1 MEKGESMDMQAMAIL
16 NEDNHKGV
24 SNTVSLIVAST
35 FIAVLITLIVN
46 NSGATQNVSGGN
58 APWEEFYSV
67 FGMIYAIVSG
77 FLLVEVLNR
86 FNKLSEVVEAELNA
100 ISDVRDFLIYVDGQ
114 EENKTSVKK
123 ELQEYV
129 HSVATV
135 EWRTMNDDYAVLNS
149 DTSKELYDIMY
160 AVNQIDVNNESDKEA
175 LHFLI
180 EKMSSI
186 TTLRTE
192 RISIANQQLPPR
204 LKHLLVYMSAVLVAA
219 FVINSGMELWI
230 HCFMVGSIT
239 ACVHLLYTVIADL
252 NTPFTG
258 IWTISVQ
265 PLIELYLSF
274 DEDDGNSPT
283 AASEIIGKIKPEN

>member
-1 MEKGESMDMQAMAIL
+1 MSLNKPKQLLAMDVINQENQTQVTGALLPIIVSTLAAMSIALWLNVGDYTASVSKGL
-16 NEDNHKGV
+16 
-24 SNTVSLIVAST
+24 
-35 FIAVLITLIVN
+35 
-46 NSGATQNVSGGN
+46 

-100 ISDVRDFLIYVDGQ
+100 ISDVRDFLLYVDGQ
-114 EENKTSVKK
+114 EDIKQSVKK

-135 EWRTMNDDYAVLNS
+135 EWSTMNDDYAVLNS
-149 DTSKELYDIMY
+149 DTSKELYDVMH
-160 AVNQIDVNNESDKEA
+160 AVNKVKVNNESDREA

-180 EKMSSI
+180 SEMSSI
-186 TTLRTE
+186 TSLRTE

-204 LKHLLVYMSAVLVAA
+204 LKHLLVYMSVVLVAA
-219 FVINSGMELWI
+219 FVINAGMEPWI

-239 ACVHLLYTVIADL
+239 ACVHLLYIVIADL

-258 IWTISVQ
+258 LWTISVS
-265 PLIELYLSF
+265 PLIELYLTF
-274 DEDDGNSPT
+274 DETKLSDR
-283 AASEIIGKIKPEN
+283 EELIEKIRSHHNL

>member
-1 MEKGESMDMQAMAIL
+1 MSLNQPKQLLAMDVINQENQTQVTGALLPIIVSTLAAMSIALWLNVGDYTASVSKGL
-16 NEDNHKGV
+16 
-24 SNTVSLIVAST
+24 
-35 FIAVLITLIVN
+35 
-46 NSGATQNVSGGN
+46 

-100 ISDVRDFLIYVDGQ
+100 ISDVRDFLLYVDGQ
-114 EENKTSVKK
+114 EDIKQSVKK

-135 EWRTMNDDYAVLNS
+135 EWSTMNDDYAVLNS
-149 DTSKELYDIMY
+149 DTSKELYDVMH
-160 AVNQIDVNNESDKEA
+160 AVNKVEVNNESDREA
-175 LHFLI
+175 LHFLMS
-180 EKMSSI
+180 EMSSI
-186 TTLRTE
+186 TSLRTE

-204 LKHLLVYMSAVLVAA
+204 LKHLLVYMSLVLVAA
-219 FVINSGMELWI
+219 FVINAGMEPWI

-239 ACVHLLYTVIADL
+239 ACVHLLYIVIADL

-258 IWTISVQ
+258 LWTISVS
-265 PLIELYLSF
+265 PLIELYLTF
-274 DEDDGNSPT
+274 DETKLSDR
-283 AASEIIGKIKPEN
+283 EELIEKIRSHHTL

>member
-1 MEKGESMDMQAMAIL
+1 MGVNKSKQLLAMDVINQENRDKVTGALLPIL
-16 NEDNHKGV
+16 V
-24 SNTVSLIVAST
+24 ST
-35 FIAVLITLIVN
+35 FSAMCIAFWL
-46 NSGATQNVSGGN
+46 NVGEHTAPVSRGL

-100 ISDVRDFLIYVDGQ
+100 ISDVRDFLLYVDGQ
-114 EENKTSVKK
+114 EDIKRSVKK

-149 DTSKELYDIMY
+149 DTSKELYDVMH
-160 AVNQIDVNNESDKEA
+160 AVNTVEVNNESDREA

-180 EKMSSI
+180 SEMSSI
-186 TTLRTE
+186 TSLRTE

-204 LKHLLVYMSAVLVAA
+204 LKHLVIYMSMVIVAA
-219 FVINSGMELWI
+219 FIINAGMEPWI

-239 ACVHLLYTVIADL
+239 ACVHLLYIVIADL

-258 IWTISVQ
+258 LWTISVN
-265 PLIELYLSF
+265 PLIELYLTF
-274 DEDDGNSPT
+274 DET
-283 AASEIIGKIKPEN
+283 KLSESRDN

>member
-1 MEKGESMDMQAMAIL
+1 MSLNQPKQLLAMDVINQENQTQVTGALLPIIVSTLAAMSIALWLNVGDYTASVSKGL
-16 NEDNHKGV
+16 
-24 SNTVSLIVAST
+24 
-35 FIAVLITLIVN
+35 
-46 NSGATQNVSGGN
+46 

-100 ISDVRDFLIYVDGQ
+100 ISDVRDFLLYVDGQ
-114 EENKTSVKK
+114 EDIKQSVKK

-135 EWRTMNDDYAVLNS
+135 EWSTMNDDYAVLNS
-149 DTSKELYDIMY
+149 DTSKELYDVMH
-160 AVNQIDVNNESDKEA
+160 AVNKVEVNNESDREA

-180 EKMSSI
+180 SEMSSI
-186 TTLRTE
+186 TSLRTE

-204 LKHLLVYMSAVLVAA
+204 LKHLLVYMSLVLVAA
-219 FVINSGMELWI
+219 FVINAGMEPWI

-239 ACVHLLYTVIADL
+239 ACVHLLYIVIADL

-258 IWTISVQ
+258 LWTISVS
-265 PLIELYLSF
+265 PLIELYLTF
-274 DEDDGNSPT
+274 DETKLSDR
-283 AASEIIGKIKPEN
+283 EELIEKIRSHHNL

>member
-1 MEKGESMDMQAMAIL
+1 MSLNQPKQLLAMDVINQENQTQVTGALLPIIVSTLAEMSIALWLNVGDYTASVSKGL
-16 NEDNHKGV
+16 
-24 SNTVSLIVAST
+24 
-35 FIAVLITLIVN
+35 
-46 NSGATQNVSGGN
+46 

-100 ISDVRDFLIYVDGQ
+100 ISDVRDFLLYVDGQ
-114 EENKTSVKK
+114 EDIKQSVKK

-135 EWRTMNDDYAVLNS
+135 EWSTMNDDYAVLNS
-149 DTSKELYDIMY
+149 DTSKELYDVMH
-160 AVNQIDVNNESDKEA
+160 AVNKVEVNNESDREA

-180 EKMSSI
+180 SEMSSI
-186 TTLRTE
+186 TSLRTE

-204 LKHLLVYMSAVLVAA
+204 LKHLLVYMSVVLVAA
-219 FVINSGMELWI
+219 FVINAGMEPWI

-239 ACVHLLYTVIADL
+239 ACVHLLYIVIADL

-258 IWTISVQ
+258 LWTISVS
-265 PLIELYLSF
+265 PLIELYLTF
-274 DEDDGNSPT
+274 DETKLSDR
-283 AASEIIGKIKPEN
+283 EELIEKIRSHHNL

>member
-1 MEKGESMDMQAMAIL
+1 MSLNKPKQLLAMDVINQENRTQVTGALLPIIVSTLAAMSIALWL
-16 NEDNHKGV
+16 NVGDYTASV
-24 SNTVSLIVAST
+24 SRGL
-35 FIAVLITLIVN
+35 
-46 NSGATQNVSGGN
+46 

-100 ISDVRDFLIYVDGQ
+100 ISDVRDFLLYVDGQ
-114 EENKTSVKK
+114 EDIKQSVKK

-135 EWRTMNDDYAVLNS
+135 EWSTMNDDYAVLNS
-149 DTSKELYDIMY
+149 DTSKELYDVMH
-160 AVNQIDVNNESDKEA
+160 AVNKVEVNNESDREA

-180 EKMSSI
+180 SEMSSI
-186 TTLRTE
+186 TSLRTE

-204 LKHLLVYMSAVLVAA
+204 LKHLLVYMSVVLVAA
-219 FVINSGMELWI
+219 FVINAGMEPWI

-239 ACVHLLYTVIADL
+239 ACVHLLYIVIADL

-258 IWTISVQ
+258 LWTISVS
-265 PLIELYLSF
+265 PLIELYLTF
-274 DEDDGNSPT
+274 DET
-283 AASEIIGKIKPEN
+283 KLSEREELIEKIRNHHNL

>member
-1 MEKGESMDMQAMAIL
+1 MSLNQPKQLLAMDVINQENQTQVTGALLPIIVSTLAAMSIALWLNVGDYTASVSKGL
-16 NEDNHKGV
+16 
-24 SNTVSLIVAST
+24 
-35 FIAVLITLIVN
+35 
-46 NSGATQNVSGGN
+46 

-100 ISDVRDFLIYVDGQ
+100 ISDVRDFLLYVDGQ
-114 EENKTSVKK
+114 EDIKQSVKK

-135 EWRTMNDDYAVLNS
+135 EWSTMNDDYAVLNS
-149 DTSKELYDIMY
+149 DTSKELYDVMH
-160 AVNQIDVNNESDKEA
+160 AVNKVEVNNESDREA

-180 EKMSSI
+180 SEMSSI
-186 TTLRTE
+186 TSLRTE

-204 LKHLLVYMSAVLVAA
+204 LKHLLVYMSVVLVAA
-219 FVINSGMELWI
+219 FVINAGMEPWI

-239 ACVHLLYTVIADL
+239 ACVHLLYIVIADL

-258 IWTISVQ
+258 LWTISVS
-265 PLIELYLSF
+265 PLIELYLTF
-274 DEDDGNSPT
+274 DETKLSD
-283 AASEIIGKIKPEN
+283 

>member
-1 MEKGESMDMQAMAIL
+1 MSFNKPKQWLAMDVINQQNQTQVTGALLPIIVSTLAAMSIALWLNVGDYTASVSKGL
-16 NEDNHKGV
+16 
-24 SNTVSLIVAST
+24 
-35 FIAVLITLIVN
+35 
-46 NSGATQNVSGGN
+46 

-100 ISDVRDFLIYVDGQ
+100 ISDVRDFLLYVDGQ
-114 EENKTSVKK
+114 EDIKQSVKK

-135 EWRTMNDDYAVLNS
+135 EWSTMNDDYAVLNS
-149 DTSKELYDIMY
+149 DTSKELYDVMH
-160 AVNQIDVNNESDKEA
+160 AVNKVEVNNESDREA
-175 LHFLI
+175 LHFLMS
-180 EKMSSI
+180 EMSSI
-186 TTLRTE
+186 TSLRTE

-204 LKHLLVYMSAVLVAA
+204 LKHLLVYMSVVLVAA
-219 FVINSGMELWI
+219 FVINAGMEPWI

-239 ACVHLLYTVIADL
+239 ACVHLLYIVIADL

-258 IWTISVQ
+258 LWTISVS
-265 PLIELYLSF
+265 PLIELYLTF
-274 DEDDGNSPT
+274 DETKLSDR
-283 AASEIIGKIKPEN
+283 EELIEKIRNHHNL

>member
-1 MEKGESMDMQAMAIL
+1 MSFNKPKQWLAMDVINQQNQTQVTGALLPIIVTTLAAMSIALWLNVGDYTASVSKGL
-16 NEDNHKGV
+16 
-24 SNTVSLIVAST
+24 
-35 FIAVLITLIVN
+35 
-46 NSGATQNVSGGN
+46 

-100 ISDVRDFLIYVDGQ
+100 ISDVRDFLLYVDGQ
-114 EENKTSVKK
+114 EDIKQSVKK

-135 EWRTMNDDYAVLNS
+135 EWSTMNDDYAVLNS
-149 DTSKELYDIMY
+149 DTSKELYDVMH
-160 AVNQIDVNNESDKEA
+160 AVNKVEVNNESDREA

-180 EKMSSI
+180 SEMSSI
-186 TTLRTE
+186 TSLRTE

-204 LKHLLVYMSAVLVAA
+204 LKHLLVYMSVVLVAA
-219 FVINSGMELWI
+219 FVINAGMEPWI

-239 ACVHLLYTVIADL
+239 ACVHLLYIVIADL

-258 IWTISVQ
+258 LWTISVS
-265 PLIELYLSF
+265 PLIELYLTF
-274 DEDDGNSPT
+274 DETKLSDR
-283 AASEIIGKIKPEN
+283 EELIEKIRSHHTL

>member
-1 MEKGESMDMQAMAIL
+1 MSLNQPKQLLAMEVINQENQTQVTGALLPIIVSTLAAMSIALWLNVGDYTASVSKGL
-16 NEDNHKGV
+16 
-24 SNTVSLIVAST
+24 
-35 FIAVLITLIVN
+35 
-46 NSGATQNVSGGN
+46 

-100 ISDVRDFLIYVDGQ
+100 ISDVRDFLLYVDGQ
-114 EENKTSVKK
+114 EDIKQSVKK

-135 EWRTMNDDYAVLNS
+135 EWSTMNDDYAVLNS
-149 DTSKELYDIMY
+149 DTSKELYDVMH
-160 AVNQIDVNNESDKEA
+160 AVNKVKVNNESDREA

-180 EKMSSI
+180 SEMSSI
-186 TTLRTE
+186 TSLRTE

-204 LKHLLVYMSAVLVAA
+204 LKHLLVYMSVVLVAA
-219 FVINSGMELWI
+219 FVINAGMEPWI

-239 ACVHLLYTVIADL
+239 ACVHLLYIVIADL

-258 IWTISVQ
+258 LWTISVS
-265 PLIELYLSF
+265 PLIELYLTF
-274 DEDDGNSPT
+274 DETKLSDR
-283 AASEIIGKIKPEN
+283 EELIEKIRSHHNL

>member
-1 MEKGESMDMQAMAIL
+1 MSLNQPKQLLAMDVINQENQTQVTGALLPIIVSTLAAMSIALWLNVGDYTASVSKGL
-16 NEDNHKGV
+16 
-24 SNTVSLIVAST
+24 
-35 FIAVLITLIVN
+35 
-46 NSGATQNVSGGN
+46 

-100 ISDVRDFLIYVDGQ
+100 ISDVRDFLLYVDGQ
-114 EENKTSVKK
+114 EDIKQSVKK

-135 EWRTMNDDYAVLNS
+135 EWSTMNDDYAVLNS
-149 DTSKELYDIMY
+149 DTSKELYDVMH
-160 AVNQIDVNNESDKEA
+160 AVNKVEVNNESDREA

-180 EKMSSI
+180 SEMSSI
-186 TTLRTE
+186 TSLRTE

-204 LKHLLVYMSAVLVAA
+204 LKHLLVYMSVVLVAA
-219 FVINSGMELWI
+219 FVINAGMEPWI

-239 ACVHLLYTVIADL
+239 ACVHLLYIVIADL

-258 IWTISVQ
+258 LWTISVS
-265 PLIELYLSF
+265 PLIELYLTF
-274 DEDDGNSPT
+274 DETKLSDR
-283 AASEIIGKIKPEN
+283 EELIEKIRSHHTL

>member
-1 MEKGESMDMQAMAIL
+1 MSLNKSKQLLAMDVINQENQNNVTGAL
-16 NEDNHKGV
+16 
-24 SNTVSLIVAST
+24 LPIVAST
-35 FIAVLITLIVN
+35 LAAMCIALWL
-46 NSGATQNVSGGN
+46 NVGDHTASVSRGL

-100 ISDVRDFLIYVDGQ
+100 ISDVRDFLLYVDGQ
-114 EENKTSVKK
+114 EDIKRSVKK

-149 DTSKELYDIMY
+149 DTSKELYDVMH
-160 AVNQIDVNNESDKEA
+160 AVNKVGVNNESDREA

-180 EKMSSI
+180 AEMSSI
-186 TTLRTE
+186 TSLRTE

-204 LKHLLVYMSAVLVAA
+204 LKHLVIYMSMVIVAA
-219 FVINSGMELWI
+219 FVINAGMEPWI

-239 ACVHLLYTVIADL
+239 ACVHLLYIVIADL

-258 IWTISVQ
+258 LWTISVN
-265 PLIELYLSF
+265 PLVELYLTF
-274 DEDDGNSPT
+274 DETELSERE
-283 AASEIIGKIKPEN
+283 EIIEKIRSHHDS

>member
-1 MEKGESMDMQAMAIL
+1 MSLNKPKQLLAMDVINQENQTQVTGALLPIIVSTLAAMSIALWLNVGDYTASVSKGL
-16 NEDNHKGV
+16 
-24 SNTVSLIVAST
+24 
-35 FIAVLITLIVN
+35 
-46 NSGATQNVSGGN
+46 

-100 ISDVRDFLIYVDGQ
+100 ISDVRDFLPYVDGQ
-114 EENKTSVKK
+114 EDIKQSVKK

-135 EWRTMNDDYAVLNS
+135 EWSTMNDDYAVLNS
-149 DTSKELYDIMY
+149 DTSKELYDVMH
-160 AVNQIDVNNESDKEA
+160 AVNKVEVNNESDREA

-180 EKMSSI
+180 SEMSSI
-186 TTLRTE
+186 TSLRTE

-204 LKHLLVYMSAVLVAA
+204 LKHLLVYMSVVLVAA
-219 FVINSGMELWI
+219 FVINAGMEPWI

-239 ACVHLLYTVIADL
+239 ACVHLLYIVIADL

-258 IWTISVQ
+258 LWTISVS
-265 PLIELYLSF
+265 PLIELYLTF
-274 DEDDGNSPT
+274 DETKLSDR
-283 AASEIIGKIKPEN
+283 EELIEKIRSHHTL

>member
-1 MEKGESMDMQAMAIL
+1 MSLNKPKQLLAM
-16 NEDNHKGV
+16 
-24 SNTVSLIVAST
+24 S
-35 FIAVLITLIVN
+35 IVN
-46 NSGATQNVSGGN
+46 QENQNQVTGALVPIIVSTLAAMSIAFWLNVGDHTASVSRGL

-100 ISDVRDFLIYVDGQ
+100 ISDVRDFLLYVDGQ
-114 EENKTSVKK
+114 DDIKQSVKK

-135 EWRTMNDDYAVLNS
+135 EWSTMNDDYAVLNS
-149 DTSKELYDIMY
+149 DTSKELYDVMH
-160 AVNQIDVNNESDKEA
+160 AVNKVGVNNESDREA

-180 EKMSSI
+180 SEMSSI
-186 TTLRTE
+186 TSLRTE

-204 LKHLLVYMSAVLVAA
+204 LKHLLVYMSVVLVAA
-219 FVINSGMELWI
+219 FVINAGMEPWI

-239 ACVHLLYTVIADL
+239 ACVHLLYIVIADL

-258 IWTISVQ
+258 LWTISVS
-265 PLIELYLSF
+265 PLIDLYLTF
-274 DEDDGNSPT
+274 DESKL
-283 AASEIIGKIKPEN
+283 SEREELIEKIRGHHNL

>member
-1 MEKGESMDMQAMAIL
+1 MSIALWLNVGDYTASVSKGL
-16 NEDNHKGV
+16 
-24 SNTVSLIVAST
+24 
-35 FIAVLITLIVN
+35 
-46 NSGATQNVSGGN
+46 

-100 ISDVRDFLIYVDGQ
+100 ISDVRDFLLYVDGQ
-114 EENKTSVKK
+114 EDIKQSVKK

-135 EWRTMNDDYAVLNS
+135 EWSTMNDDYAVLNS
-149 DTSKELYDIMY
+149 DTSKELYDVMH
-160 AVNQIDVNNESDKEA
+160 AVNKVKVNNESDREA

-180 EKMSSI
+180 SEMSSI
-186 TTLRTE
+186 TSLRTE

-204 LKHLLVYMSAVLVAA
+204 LKHLLVYMSVVLVAA
-219 FVINSGMELWI
+219 FVINAGMEPWI

-239 ACVHLLYTVIADL
+239 ACVHLLYIVIADL

-258 IWTISVQ
+258 LWTISVS
-265 PLIELYLSF
+265 PLIELYLTF
-274 DEDDGNSPT
+274 DETKLSDR
-283 AASEIIGKIKPEN
+283 EELIEKIRSHHNL

>member
-1 MEKGESMDMQAMAIL
+1 MSLNKPKQLLAMDVINQENRTQVTGALLPIIVSTLAAMSIALWLNVGDYTASVSKGL
-16 NEDNHKGV
+16 
-24 SNTVSLIVAST
+24 
-35 FIAVLITLIVN
+35 
-46 NSGATQNVSGGN
+46 

-100 ISDVRDFLIYVDGQ
+100 ISDVRDFLLYVDGQ
-114 EENKTSVKK
+114 EDIKQSVKK

-135 EWRTMNDDYAVLNS
+135 EWSTMNDDYAVLNS
-149 DTSKELYDIMY
+149 DTSKELYDVMH
-160 AVNQIDVNNESDKEA
+160 AVNKVEVNNESDREA

-180 EKMSSI
+180 SEMSSI
-186 TTLRTE
+186 TSLRTE

-204 LKHLLVYMSAVLVAA
+204 LKHLLVYMSVVLVAA
-219 FVINSGMELWI
+219 FVINAGMEPWI

-239 ACVHLLYTVIADL
+239 ACVHLLYIVIADL

-258 IWTISVQ
+258 LWTISVS
-265 PLIELYLSF
+265 PLIELYLTF
-274 DEDDGNSPT
+274 DETKLSDR
-283 AASEIIGKIKPEN
+283 EELIEKIRSHHNL

>member
-1 MEKGESMDMQAMAIL
+1 MSLNQPKQLLAMDVINQENQTQVTGALLPIIVSTLAAMSIALWLNVGDYTASVSKGL
-16 NEDNHKGV
+16 
-24 SNTVSLIVAST
+24 
-35 FIAVLITLIVN
+35 
-46 NSGATQNVSGGN
+46 

-100 ISDVRDFLIYVDGQ
+100 ISDVRDFLLYVDGQ
-114 EENKTSVKK
+114 EDIKQSVKK

-135 EWRTMNDDYAVLNS
+135 EWSTMNDDYAVLNS
-149 DTSKELYDIMY
+149 DTSKELYDVMH
-160 AVNQIDVNNESDKEA
+160 AVNKVEVNNESDREA

-180 EKMSSI
+180 SEMSSI
-186 TTLRTE
+186 TSLRTE

-204 LKHLLVYMSAVLVAA
+204 LKHLLVYMSVVLVAA
-219 FVINSGMELWI
+219 FVINAGMEPWI

-239 ACVHLLYTVIADL
+239 ACVHLLYIVIADL

-258 IWTISVQ
+258 LWTISVS
-265 PLIELYLSF
+265 PLIELYLTF
-274 DEDDGNSPT
+274 DETKLSDR
-283 AASEIIGKIKPEN
+283 EELIEKIRSHHNL

>member
-1 MEKGESMDMQAMAIL
+1 MQAMDIINQGNQNQVTGAAIPIVCSVIASSSIALWL
-16 NEDNHKGV
+16 NTNGHTD
-24 SNTVSLIVAST
+24 S
-35 FIAVLITLIVN
+35 
-46 NSGATQNVSGGN
+46 VSGGL

-100 ISDVRDFLIYVDGQ
+100 ISDVRDFLLYVDGQ
-114 EENKTSVKK
+114 NESKQAVKK

-135 EWRTMNDDYAVLNS
+135 EWQTMNDDYAVLNS
-149 DTSKELYDIMY
+149 DTSKELYDVMH
-160 AVNQIDVNNESDKEA
+160 AVNRVQVNNESDREA
-175 LHFLI
+175 LHFLMA
-180 EKMSSI
+180 EMSSI
-186 TTLRTE
+186 TSLRTE

-204 LKHLLVYMSAVLVAA
+204 LKHLLIYMSVVLVAA
-219 FVINSGMELWI
+219 FVINAGMEAWI

-239 ACVHLLYTVIADL
+239 ACVHLLYIVIAEL

-258 IWTISVQ
+258 LWTISVN
-265 PLIELYLSF
+265 PLVELYLTF
-274 DEDDGNSPT
+274 DESDSQQKGELMEKFRSP
-283 AASEIIGKIKPEN
+283 SDF

>member
-1 MEKGESMDMQAMAIL
+1 MSLHKPKQLLAM
-16 NEDNHKGV
+16 
-24 SNTVSLIVAST
+24 S
-35 FIAVLITLIVN
+35 IVN
-46 NSGATQNVSGGN
+46 QENQKQVTSALLPIIVSTLAAMSIAFWLNVGDHTASVSRGL

-100 ISDVRDFLIYVDGQ
+100 ISDVRDFLLYVDGQ
-114 EENKTSVKK
+114 DDIKQSVKK

-135 EWRTMNDDYAVLNS
+135 EWSTMNDDYAVLNS
-149 DTSKELYDIMY
+149 DTSKELYDVMH
-160 AVNQIDVNNESDKEA
+160 AVNKVGVNNESDREA

-180 EKMSSI
+180 SEMSSI
-186 TTLRTE
+186 TSLRTE

-204 LKHLLVYMSAVLVAA
+204 LKHLLVYMSVVLVAA
-219 FVINSGMELWI
+219 FVINAGMEPWI

-239 ACVHLLYTVIADL
+239 ACVHLLYIVIADL

-258 IWTISVQ
+258 LWTISVS
-265 PLIELYLSF
+265 PLIDLYLTF
-274 DEDDGNSPT
+274 DESKL
-283 AASEIIGKIKPEN
+283 SEREELIEKIRSHHNL

>member
-1 MEKGESMDMQAMAIL
+1 MSFNKPKQWLAMDVINQQNQTQVTGALLPIIVSTLAAMSIALWLNVGDYTASVSKGL
-16 NEDNHKGV
+16 
-24 SNTVSLIVAST
+24 
-35 FIAVLITLIVN
+35 
-46 NSGATQNVSGGN
+46 

-100 ISDVRDFLIYVDGQ
+100 ISDVRDFLLYVDGQ
-114 EENKTSVKK
+114 EDIKQSVKK

-135 EWRTMNDDYAVLNS
+135 EWSTMNDDYAVLNS
-149 DTSKELYDIMY
+149 DTSKELYDVMH
-160 AVNQIDVNNESDKEA
+160 AVNKVEVNNESDREA

-180 EKMSSI
+180 SEMSSI
-186 TTLRTE
+186 TSLRTE

-204 LKHLLVYMSAVLVAA
+204 LKHLLVYMSVVLVAA
-219 FVINSGMELWI
+219 FVINAGMEPWI

-239 ACVHLLYTVIADL
+239 ACVHLLYIVIADL

-258 IWTISVQ
+258 LWTISVS
-265 PLIELYLSF
+265 PLIELYLTF
-274 DEDDGNSPT
+274 DETKLSDR
-283 AASEIIGKIKPEN
+283 EELIEKIRSHHTL

>member
-1 MEKGESMDMQAMAIL
+1 MGLNKPKQLPAMDFIDQGNRGTVRVALLPIILSTLAAMSVAFWL
-16 NEDNHKGV
+16 NVGGYTAPV
-24 SNTVSLIVAST
+24 SKNL
-35 FIAVLITLIVN
+35 
-46 NSGATQNVSGGN
+46 

-100 ISDVRDFLIYVDGQ
+100 ISDVRDFLLYVDGQ
-114 EENKTSVKK
+114 EDTKQSVKK

-135 EWRTMNDDYAVLNS
+135 EWKTMNDDYAVLNS
-149 DTSKELYDIMY
+149 DTSKELYDVMY
-160 AVNQIDVNNESDKEA
+160 AVNQVQVHNESDREA
-175 LHFLI
+175 LHFLMS
-180 EKMSSI
+180 EMSSI
-186 TTLRTE
+186 TSLRTE

-204 LKHLLVYMSAVLVAA
+204 LKHLLIYMSIVLVAA
-219 FVINSGMELWI
+219 FVINAGMEPWI

-239 ACVHLLYTVIADL
+239 ACVHLLYIVIADL

-258 IWTISVQ
+258 LWTISVG
-265 PLIELYLSF
+265 PLIELSLTF
-274 DEDDGNSPT
+274 DET
-283 AASEIIGKIKPEN
+283 

>member
-1 MEKGESMDMQAMAIL
+1 MSLNQPKQLLAMDVINQENQTQVTGALLPIIVSTLAAMSIALWLNVGDYTASVSKGL
-16 NEDNHKGV
+16 
-24 SNTVSLIVAST
+24 
-35 FIAVLITLIVN
+35 
-46 NSGATQNVSGGN
+46 

-100 ISDVRDFLIYVDGQ
+100 ISDVRDFLLYVDGQ
-114 EENKTSVKK
+114 EDIKQSVKK

-135 EWRTMNDDYAVLNS
+135 EWSTMNDDYAVLNS
-149 DTSKELYDIMY
+149 DTSKELYDVMH
-160 AVNQIDVNNESDKEA
+160 AVNKVGVNNESDREA

-180 EKMSSI
+180 SEMSSI
-186 TTLRTE
+186 TSLRTE

-204 LKHLLVYMSAVLVAA
+204 LKHLLVYMSVVLVAA
-219 FVINSGMELWI
+219 FVINAGMEPWI
-230 HCFMVGSIT
+230 HCFMVGSIS
-239 ACVHLLYTVIADL
+239 ACVHLLYIVIADL

-258 IWTISVQ
+258 LWTISVS
-265 PLIELYLSF
+265 PLIELYLTF
-274 DEDDGNSPT
+274 DETKLSDR
-283 AASEIIGKIKPEN
+283 EELIEKIRSHHNL

>member
-1 MEKGESMDMQAMAIL
+1 MSLNKPKQLLAMDVINQENRTQVTGALLPIIVSTLAAMSIALWLNVGDYTASVSKGL
-16 NEDNHKGV
+16 
-24 SNTVSLIVAST
+24 
-35 FIAVLITLIVN
+35 
-46 NSGATQNVSGGN
+46 

-100 ISDVRDFLIYVDGQ
+100 ISDVRDFLLYVDGQ
-114 EENKTSVKK
+114 EDIKQSVKK

-135 EWRTMNDDYAVLNS
+135 EWSTMNDDYAMLNS
-149 DTSKELYDIMY
+149 DTSKELYDIMH
-160 AVNQIDVNNESDKEA
+160 AVNKVEVNNESDREA

-180 EKMSSI
+180 SEMSSI
-186 TTLRTE
+186 TSLRTE

-204 LKHLLVYMSAVLVAA
+204 LKHLLVYMSVVLVAA
-219 FVINSGMELWI
+219 FVINAGMEPWI

-239 ACVHLLYTVIADL
+239 ACVHLLYIVIADL

-258 IWTISVQ
+258 LWTISVS
-265 PLIELYLSF
+265 PLIELYLTF
-274 DEDDGNSPT
+274 DETKLSDR
-283 AASEIIGKIKPEN
+283 EELIEKIRSHHNL

>member
-1 MEKGESMDMQAMAIL
+1 MSLNQPKQLLAMEVINQENQTQVTGALLPIIVSTLAAMSIALWLNVGDYTASVSKGL
-16 NEDNHKGV
+16 
-24 SNTVSLIVAST
+24 
-35 FIAVLITLIVN
+35 
-46 NSGATQNVSGGN
+46 

-100 ISDVRDFLIYVDGQ
+100 ISDVRDFLLYVDGQ
-114 EENKTSVKK
+114 EDIKQSVKK

-135 EWRTMNDDYAVLNS
+135 EWSTMNDDYAVLNS
-149 DTSKELYDIMY
+149 DTSKELYDVMH
-160 AVNQIDVNNESDKEA
+160 AVNKVEVNNESDREA

-180 EKMSSI
+180 SEMSSI
-186 TTLRTE
+186 TSLRTE

-204 LKHLLVYMSAVLVAA
+204 LKHLLVYMSVVLVAA
-219 FVINSGMELWI
+219 FVINAGMEPWI

-239 ACVHLLYTVIADL
+239 ACVHLLYIVIADL

-258 IWTISVQ
+258 LWTISVS
-265 PLIELYLSF
+265 PLIELYLTF
-274 DEDDGNSPT
+274 DETKLSDR
-283 AASEIIGKIKPEN
+283 EELIEKIRSHHNL

>member
-1 MEKGESMDMQAMAIL
+1 MSLNQPKQLLAMDVINQENQTQVTGALLPIIVSTLAAMSIALWLNVGDYTASVSKGL
-16 NEDNHKGV
+16 
-24 SNTVSLIVAST
+24 
-35 FIAVLITLIVN
+35 
-46 NSGATQNVSGGN
+46 

-100 ISDVRDFLIYVDGQ
+100 ISDVRDFLLYVDGQ
-114 EENKTSVKK
+114 EDIKQSVKK

-135 EWRTMNDDYAVLNS
+135 EWSTMNDDYAVLNS
-149 DTSKELYDIMY
+149 DTSKELYDVMH
-160 AVNQIDVNNESDKEA
+160 AVNKVEVNNESDREA

-180 EKMSSI
+180 SEMSSI
-186 TTLRTE
+186 TSLRTE

-204 LKHLLVYMSAVLVAA
+204 LKHLLVYMSVVLVAA
-219 FVINSGMELWI
+219 FVINAGMEPWI

-239 ACVHLLYTVIADL
+239 ACVHLLYIVIADL

-258 IWTISVQ
+258 LWTISVS
-265 PLIELYLSF
+265 PLIELYLTF
-274 DEDDGNSPT
+274 DET
-283 AASEIIGKIKPEN
+283 KLSEREELIEKIRNHHNL

>member
-1 MEKGESMDMQAMAIL
+1 MSLNKPKQLLAMDVINQENRTQVTGALLPIIVSTLAAMSIALWLNVGDYTASVSKGL
-16 NEDNHKGV
+16 
-24 SNTVSLIVAST
+24 
-35 FIAVLITLIVN
+35 
-46 NSGATQNVSGGN
+46 

-100 ISDVRDFLIYVDGQ
+100 ISDVRDFLLYVDGQ
-114 EENKTSVKK
+114 EDIKQSVKK

-135 EWRTMNDDYAVLNS
+135 EWSTMNDDYAVLNS
-149 DTSKELYDIMY
+149 DTSKELYDVMH
-160 AVNQIDVNNESDKEA
+160 AVNKVEVNNESDREA

-180 EKMSSI
+180 SEMSSI
-186 TTLRTE
+186 TSLRTE

-204 LKHLLVYMSAVLVAA
+204 LKHLLVYMLVVLVAA
-219 FVINSGMELWI
+219 FVINAGMEPWI

-239 ACVHLLYTVIADL
+239 ACVHLLYIVIADL

-258 IWTISVQ
+258 LWTISVS
-265 PLIELYLSF
+265 PLIELYLTF
-274 DEDDGNSPT
+274 DETKLSDR
-283 AASEIIGKIKPEN
+283 EELIEKIRSHHNL

>member
-1 MEKGESMDMQAMAIL
+1 MSLNQPKQLLAMDVINQENRTQVTGALLPIIVSTLAAMSIALWLNVGDYTASVSKGL
-16 NEDNHKGV
+16 
-24 SNTVSLIVAST
+24 
-35 FIAVLITLIVN
+35 
-46 NSGATQNVSGGN
+46 

-100 ISDVRDFLIYVDGQ
+100 ISDVRDFLLYVDGQ
-114 EENKTSVKK
+114 EDIKQSVKK

-135 EWRTMNDDYAVLNS
+135 EWSTMNDDYAVLNS
-149 DTSKELYDIMY
+149 DTSKELYDVMH
-160 AVNQIDVNNESDKEA
+160 AVNKVEVNNESDREA

-180 EKMSSI
+180 SEMSSI
-186 TTLRTE
+186 TSLRTE

-204 LKHLLVYMSAVLVAA
+204 LKHLLVYMSVVLVAA
-219 FVINSGMELWI
+219 FVINAGMEPWI

-239 ACVHLLYTVIADL
+239 ACVHLLYIVIADL

-258 IWTISVQ
+258 LWTISVS
-265 PLIELYLSF
+265 PLIELYLTF
-274 DEDDGNSPT
+274 DETKLSDR
-283 AASEIIGKIKPEN
+283 EELIEKIRSHHNL

>member
-1 MEKGESMDMQAMAIL
+1 MSLNKPKQLLAMDALNQENRSKVTGALLPIVVSTLAAMSIAFWL
-16 NEDNHKGV
+16 NVGNHTASV
-24 SNTVSLIVAST
+24 SRGL
-35 FIAVLITLIVN
+35 
-46 NSGATQNVSGGN
+46 

-100 ISDVRDFLIYVDGQ
+100 ISDVRDFLLYVDGQ
-114 EENKTSVKK
+114 EDIKLSVKK

-135 EWRTMNDDYAVLNS
+135 EWSTMNDDYAVLNS
-149 DTSKELYDIMY
+149 DTSKELYDVMH
-160 AVNQIDVNNESDKEA
+160 AVNKVNVNNESDREA

-180 EKMSSI
+180 SEMSSI
-186 TTLRTE
+186 TSLRTE

-204 LKHLLVYMSAVLVAA
+204 LKHLLIYMSVVLVAA
-219 FVINSGMELWI
+219 FIINAGIEPWI

-239 ACVHLLYTVIADL
+239 ACVHLLYIVIADL

-258 IWTISVQ
+258 LWTISVS
-265 PLIELYLSF
+265 PLIELYLTF
-274 DEDDGNSPT
+274 DET
-283 AASEIIGKIKPEN
+283 QLSEREELIEKIRSHHDL

>member
-1 MEKGESMDMQAMAIL
+1 MSLNKPKQLLAMDVINQENRTQVTGALLPIIVSTLAAMSIALWLNVGDYTASVSKGL
-16 NEDNHKGV
+16 
-24 SNTVSLIVAST
+24 
-35 FIAVLITLIVN
+35 
-46 NSGATQNVSGGN
+46 

-100 ISDVRDFLIYVDGQ
+100 ISDVRDFLLYVDGQ
-114 EENKTSVKK
+114 EDIKQSVKK

-135 EWRTMNDDYAVLNS
+135 EWSTMNDDYAVLNS
-149 DTSKELYDIMY
+149 DTSKELYDVMH
-160 AVNQIDVNNESDKEA
+160 AVNKVEVNNESDREA

-180 EKMSSI
+180 SEMSSI
-186 TTLRTE
+186 TSLRTE

-204 LKHLLVYMSAVLVAA
+204 LKHLLVYMSVVLVAA
-219 FVINSGMELWI
+219 FVINAGMEPWI

-239 ACVHLLYTVIADL
+239 ACVHLLYIVIADL

-258 IWTISVQ
+258 LWTISVS
-265 PLIELYLSF
+265 PLIELYLTF
-274 DEDDGNSPT
+274 DET
-283 AASEIIGKIKPEN
+283 KLSEREELIEKIRNHHNL

>member
-1 MEKGESMDMQAMAIL
+1 MSLNQPKQLLAMDVINQENQTQVTGALLPIIVSTLAAMSIALWLNVGDYTASVSKGL
-16 NEDNHKGV
+16 
-24 SNTVSLIVAST
+24 
-35 FIAVLITLIVN
+35 
-46 NSGATQNVSGGN
+46 

-100 ISDVRDFLIYVDGQ
+100 ISDVRDFLLYVDGQ
-114 EENKTSVKK
+114 EDIKQSVKK

-135 EWRTMNDDYAVLNS
+135 EWSTMNDDYAVLNS
-149 DTSKELYDIMY
+149 DTSKELYDVMH
-160 AVNQIDVNNESDKEA
+160 AVNKVEVNNESDREA

-180 EKMSSI
+180 SEMSSI
-186 TTLRTE
+186 TSLRTE

-204 LKHLLVYMSAVLVAA
+204 LKHLLVYMSLVLIAA
-219 FVINSGMELWI
+219 FVINAGMEPWI

-239 ACVHLLYTVIADL
+239 ACVHLLYIVIADL

-258 IWTISVQ
+258 LWTISVS
-265 PLIELYLSF
+265 PLIDLYLTF
-274 DEDDGNSPT
+274 DETKLSDR
-283 AASEIIGKIKPEN
+283 EELIEKIRSHHNL

>member
-1 MEKGESMDMQAMAIL
+1 MDSKQSARLQAMEIINKENKGQITGAIL
-16 NEDNHKGV
+16 P
-24 SNTVSLIVAST
+24 
-35 FIAVLITLIVN
+35 IAFSTLIASSIALWLN
-46 NSGATQNVSGGN
+46 LSEHTAPVSGGL

-100 ISDVRDFLIYVDGQ
+100 ISDVRDFLLYIDGQ
-114 EENKTSVKK
+114 LESKKSVKK

-135 EWRTMNDDYAVLNS
+135 EWSTMNDDYAVLNS
-149 DTSKELYDIMY
+149 DTSKELYDVMF
-160 AVNQIDVNNESDKEA
+160 AVNKVQVNNESDREA
-175 LHFLI
+175 LHFLMA
-180 EKMSSI
+180 EMSSI
-186 TTLRTE
+186 TSLRTE

-204 LKHLLVYMSAVLVAA
+204 LKHLLIYMSVVLVAA
-219 FVINSGMELWI
+219 FVINAGMAPWI

-239 ACVHLLYTVIADL
+239 ACVHLLFIVIADL

-258 IWTISVQ
+258 LWTISVN
-265 PLIELYLSF
+265 PLVELYLTF
-274 DEDDGNSPT
+274 DELDSIYKDGL
-283 AASEIIGKIKPEN
+283 IKKLRNRHD

>member
-1 MEKGESMDMQAMAIL
+1 MSLNQPKQLLAMDVINQENQTQVTGALLPIIVTTLAAMSIALWLNVGDYTASVSKGL
-16 NEDNHKGV
+16 
-24 SNTVSLIVAST
+24 
-35 FIAVLITLIVN
+35 
-46 NSGATQNVSGGN
+46 

-100 ISDVRDFLIYVDGQ
+100 ISDVRDFLLYVDGQ
-114 EENKTSVKK
+114 EDIKQSVKK

-135 EWRTMNDDYAVLNS
+135 EWSTMNDDYAVLNS
-149 DTSKELYDIMY
+149 DTSKELYDVMH
-160 AVNQIDVNNESDKEA
+160 AVNKVEVNNESDREA

-180 EKMSSI
+180 SEMSSI
-186 TTLRTE
+186 TSLRTE

-204 LKHLLVYMSAVLVAA
+204 LKHLLVYMSVVLVAA
-219 FVINSGMELWI
+219 FVINAGMEPWI

-239 ACVHLLYTVIADL
+239 ACVHLLYIVIADL

-258 IWTISVQ
+258 LWTISVS
-265 PLIELYLSF
+265 PLIELYLTF
-274 DEDDGNSPT
+274 DETKLSDR
-283 AASEIIGKIKPEN
+283 EELIEKIRSHHTL

>member
-1 MEKGESMDMQAMAIL
+1 MSPNKPKQLLAMDVINQENQTQVTGALLPIIVSTLAAMSIALWL
-16 NEDNHKGV
+16 NVGDYTASV
-24 SNTVSLIVAST
+24 SRGL
-35 FIAVLITLIVN
+35 
-46 NSGATQNVSGGN
+46 

-100 ISDVRDFLIYVDGQ
+100 ISDVRDFLLYVDGQ
-114 EENKTSVKK
+114 EDIKQSVKK

-135 EWRTMNDDYAVLNS
+135 EWSTMNDDYAVLNS
-149 DTSKELYDIMY
+149 DTSKELYDVMH
-160 AVNQIDVNNESDKEA
+160 AVNKVEVNNESDREA

-180 EKMSSI
+180 SEMSSI
-186 TTLRTE
+186 TSLRTE

-204 LKHLLVYMSAVLVAA
+204 LKHLLVYMSVVLVAA
-219 FVINSGMELWI
+219 FVINAGMEPWI

-239 ACVHLLYTVIADL
+239 ACVHLLYIVIADL

-258 IWTISVQ
+258 LWTISVS
-265 PLIELYLSF
+265 PLIELYLTF
-274 DEDDGNSPT
+274 DETKLSDR
-283 AASEIIGKIKPEN
+283 EELIEKIRSHHNL

>member
-1 MEKGESMDMQAMAIL
+1 MGLNKPKQVPAMDVIDQENRGNITGALLPIMLSTLAAMSVAFWL
-16 NEDNHKGV
+16 NVGGYTASV
-24 SNTVSLIVAST
+24 SKSL
-35 FIAVLITLIVN
+35 
-46 NSGATQNVSGGN
+46 

-100 ISDVRDFLIYVDGQ
+100 ISDVRDFLLYVDGQ
-114 EENKTSVKK
+114 EDTKQSVKK

-135 EWRTMNDDYAVLNS
+135 EWNTMNDDYAVLNS
-149 DTSKELYDIMY
+149 DTSKELYDVMH
-160 AVNQIDVNNESDKEA
+160 AVNKVGVNNESDREA

-180 EKMSSI
+180 SEMSSI
-186 TTLRTE
+186 TSLRTE

-204 LKHLLVYMSAVLVAA
+204 LKHLLIYMSIVLVAA
-219 FVINSGMELWI
+219 FVINAGMEPWI

-239 ACVHLLYTVIADL
+239 ACVHLLYIVIADL

-258 IWTISVQ
+258 LWTISVG
-265 PLIELYLSF
+265 PLIELSLTF
-274 DEDDGNSPT
+274 DET
-283 AASEIIGKIKPEN
+283 

>member
-1 MEKGESMDMQAMAIL
+1 MSLNKPKQLLAMDALNQENRSKVTGALLPIVVSTLAAMSIAFWL
-16 NEDNHKGV
+16 NVGNHTASV
-24 SNTVSLIVAST
+24 SRGL
-35 FIAVLITLIVN
+35 
-46 NSGATQNVSGGN
+46 

-100 ISDVRDFLIYVDGQ
+100 ISDVRDFLLYVDGQ
-114 EENKTSVKK
+114 EDIKRSVKK

-135 EWRTMNDDYAVLNS
+135 EWSTMNDDYAVLNS
-149 DTSKELYDIMY
+149 DTSKELYDVMH
-160 AVNQIDVNNESDKEA
+160 AVNKVDVNNESDREA

-180 EKMSSI
+180 SEMSSI
-186 TTLRTE
+186 TSLRTE

-204 LKHLLVYMSAVLVAA
+204 LKHLLIYMSVVLVAA
-219 FVINSGMELWI
+219 FVINAGIEPWI

-239 ACVHLLYTVIADL
+239 RS
-252 NTPFTG
+252 
-258 IWTISVQ
+258 WSVQ
-265 PLIELYLSF
+265 ADP
-274 DEDDGNSPT
+274 
-283 AASEIIGKIKPEN
+283 IGYVRIVGQIRNLNLGPIRNLG